1 MFYKKKLK
9 KIIFLLRYLTTKQQ
23 LPLQQNNY
31 LPINMAA
38 SKTIMTSF
46 MNFANDMK
54 RETIADVI
62 KTLDSKELLTD
73 DIKEVLDTLIGAV
86 KANKKVKKPPQKR
99 FSGYHLFM
107 KEHRVV
113 IKEQNPGIKPQ
124 ELTTIVSKAWK
135 DVSEEEKEKLNERA
149 KKMKEEYLA
158 SSASATDESE
168 VEEEVEVKEKKQK
181 APPKKKATEKKEKAP
196 PKKKAEKKNPPP
208 PPAESDE
215 EEAMDEPVI
224 EDADSDIDL

>member
-1 MFYKKKLK
+1 
-9 KIIFLLRYLTTKQQ
+9 
-23 LPLQQNNY
+23 
-31 LPINMAA
+31 MAA

-46 MNFANDMK
+46 VNFANDMK
-54 RETIADVI
+54 RETISDVI

-73 DIKEVLDTLIGAV
+73 DIKEVLDSLIGAV

-113 IKEQNPGIKPQ
+113 VKEENPGIKPQ

-149 KKMKEEYLA
+149 KKMKDEYHA
-158 SSASATDESE
+158 SSASEESE
-168 VEEEVEVKEKKQK
+168 VEEEKVKEKKQK
-181 APPKKKATEKKEKAP
+181 APPKKKAEKKEKAA
-196 PKKKAEKKNPPP
+196 PKKKAEKKKKKPPP
-208 PPAESDE
+208 PPEESDE
-215 EEAMDEPVI
+215 EENMDEPVI

>member
-1 MFYKKKLK
+1 
-9 KIIFLLRYLTTKQQ
+9 
-23 LPLQQNNY
+23 
-31 LPINMAA
+31 MAA

-46 MNFANDMK
+46 VNFANDMK

-158 SSASATDESE
+158 SSASEESE
-168 VEEEVEVKEKKQK
+168 VEEEKKQK
-181 APPKKKATEKKEKAP
+181 APPKKKAEKKEKAP
-196 PKKKAEKKNPPP
+196 PKKKAEKKKKPPP
-208 PPAESDE
+208 PPEESDE
-215 EEAMDEPVI
+215 EENMDEPVI

>member
-1 MFYKKKLK
+1 
-9 KIIFLLRYLTTKQQ
+9 
-23 LPLQQNNY
+23 
-31 LPINMAA
+31 MAA

-46 MNFANDMK
+46 VNFANDMK

-113 IKEQNPGIKPQ
+113 VKEENPGIKPQ

-158 SSASATDESE
+158 SSASEESE
-168 VEEEVEVKEKKQK
+168 VEEEK
-181 APPKKKATEKKEKAP
+181 APPKKKAEKKEKAP
-196 PKKKAEKKNPPP
+196 PKKKAEKKKKPPP
-208 PPAESDE
+208 PPEESDE
-215 EEAMDEPVI
+215 EEKDEPVI

>member
-1 MFYKKKLK
+1 
-9 KIIFLLRYLTTKQQ
+9 
-23 LPLQQNNY
+23 
-31 LPINMAA
+31 MAA

-46 MNFANDMK
+46 VNFANDMK
-54 RETIADVI
+54 RETISDVI

-158 SSASATDESE
+158 SSASEESD
-168 VEEEVEVKEKKQK
+168 VEEEVKEK
-181 APPKKKATEKKEKAP
+181 APPKKKAEKKEKAP
-196 PKKKAEKKNPPP
+196 PKKKAEKKKKPPP
-208 PPAESDE
+208 PPEESDE
-215 EEAMDEPVI
+215 EENMDEPVI

>member
-1 MFYKKKLK
+1 
-9 KIIFLLRYLTTKQQ
+9 
-23 LPLQQNNY
+23 
-31 LPINMAA
+31 MAA

-46 MNFANDMK
+46 VNFANDMK

-107 KEHRVV
+107 KEHRAVV
-113 IKEQNPGIKPQ
+113 KEQNPGIKPQ

-158 SSASATDESE
+158 SSASEESE
-168 VEEEVEVKEKKQK
+168 VEEEKKQK
-181 APPKKKATEKKEKAP
+181 APPKKKEKAP
-196 PKKKAEKKNPPP
+196 PKKKAEKKKKPPP
-208 PPAESDE
+208 PPEESDE
-215 EEAMDEPVI
+215 EKMDEPVI

>member
-9 KIIFLLRYLTTKQQ
+9 KNIFLIRHLTTKQ
-23 LPLQQNNY
+23 LLQQNNY

-46 MNFANDMK
+46 VNFANDMK

-135 DVSEEEKEKLNERA
+135 DVAEEEKEKLNDRA
-149 KKMKEEYLA
+149 KKMKEEFLA
-158 SSASATDESE
+158 TSTSTTDESE
-168 VEEEVEVKEKKQK
+168 VEEDEVNEKKKK

-196 PKKKAEKKNPPP
+196 KKKATEKKKPPP
-208 PPAESDE
+208 PPEESDE

>member
-9 KIIFLLRYLTTKQQ
+9 KIIFLLIYLTTKQQ

-46 MNFANDMK
+46 VNFANDMK

-158 SSASATDESE
+158 SSASEESE
-168 VEEEVEVKEKKQK
+168 VEEEKEVKEKKQK
-181 APPKKKATEKKEKAP
+181 APPKNKKATEKKEKVP
-196 PKKKAEKKNPPP
+196 PKKKAEKKKAPPP
-208 PPAESDE
+208 PEESDE

>member
-1 MFYKKKLK
+1 
-9 KIIFLLRYLTTKQQ
+9 
-23 LPLQQNNY
+23 
-31 LPINMAA
+31 MAA

-46 MNFANDMK
+46 VNFANDMK

-135 DVSEEEKEKLNERA
+135 DVSEEEREKLNQRA

-158 SSASATDESE
+158 SSASDESE
-168 VEEEVEVKEKKQK
+168 VEEEKEVKKKKQK
-181 APPKKKATEKKEKAP
+181 APPKKKAEKKK
-196 PKKKAEKKNPPP
+196 PPP
-208 PPAESDE
+208 PPEESDE
-215 EEAMDEPVI
+215 EKMDEPVI